1 MIYKTSL
8 HGLLRQKKYRLLSF
22 KDLVEVINHDIS
34 YYDFELLKESNFDA
48 KTKARIL
55 RKKWKKI
62 QLSKDK

>member
-48 KTKARIL
+48 KTKARI
-55 RKKWKKI
+55 
-62 QLSKDK
+62 